1 MSDRDKNI
9 KKKYTGKS
17 TIITISRLA
26 AIIETKT
33 LIKKISNIK
42 KPSLITIAEL
52 KKRIYAKNF
61 NKLATDIFTVK
72 EINSRFRSRQFTFR

>member
-17 TIITISRLA
+17 TTTIIPRSA

-33 LIKKISNIK
+33 LVKKTSNIK
-42 KPSLITIAEL
+42 KSSLITIAEL
-52 KKRIYAKNF
+52 RKRTYVKNSSE
-61 NKLATDIFTVK
+61 LVTDISIIK
-72 EINSRFRSRQFTFR
+72 KINPRLRSR